1 MKANNTTKN
10 ASTKNA
16 SKKVTTT
23 IVKPT
28 KKAVVVPK
36 VTFKEQIEGNSK
48 FKNAMQVECK
58 KLGYALGLLESHLT
72 CFAPLVQDYIKQIRN
87 EQILY
92 KLAELNCPK
101 SKSGNYTPW
110 LLQSYIRNTINKAK

>member
-1 MKANNTTKN
+1 MKANNTTT
-10 ASTKNA
+10 TKKA
-16 SKKVTTT
+16 ATKKVTAK

-28 KKAVVVPK
+28 KKVVVAPK
-36 VTFKEQIEGNSK
+36 VTFKEQIEGNAK

-58 KLGYALGLLESHLT
+58 KLGYALGLLETHIK
-72 CFAPLVQDYIKQIRN
+72 CFAPLVQEYIKQIRN